1 MVKEA
6 KLSKEIVVTVTN
18 KIGILADMS
27 RLLADAGINIDA
39 VAGYA
44 VGNEARIMLVT
55 PDDARAEE
63 TLKKANYT
71 SIKLNDCIVVDL
83 ENKPGALKD
92 ITAKMASEMLDIKQI
107 YGSACT
113 AGCPAK
119 IIISTT
125 DNQKAIA
132 AFKK

>member
-6 KLSKEIVVTVTN
+6 KLGKEIVVTVTN

-27 RLLADAGINIDA
+27 KLLAGQGINIDA
-39 VAGYA
+39 VAGFA

-55 PDDARAEE
+55 PDDTKAIEI
-63 TLKKANYT
+63 LKKANYT
-71 SIKLNDCIVVDL
+71 SIRQNDCIVVDL
-83 ENKPGALKD
+83 ENKPGALRD
-92 ITAKMASEMLDIKQI
+92 ITAKMASEMIDIKQI

-113 AGCPAK
+113 DGCPAK

-125 DNQKAIA
+125 DNQKALA
-132 AFKK
+132 ALKK

>member
-1 MVKEA
+1 MVMDA
-6 KLSKEIVVTVTN
+6 KLGKEIVVTVAN

-27 RLLADAGINIDA
+27 KRLADEGINIDA

-44 VGNEARIMLVT
+44 VRHEAKIILVT
-55 PDDARAEE
+55 PDDTRAVEI
-63 TLKKANYT
+63 LKKANYA
-71 SIKLNDCIVVDL
+71 SIKQNDCIVVDL
-83 ENKPGALKD
+83 ENKPGALRD
-92 ITAKMASEMLDIKQI
+92 ITSRMASATIDIKQI

-125 DNQKAIA
+125 DNQKALA
-132 AFKK
+132 ALKK